1 MASMRMRA
9 VKGIQVGDRFR
20 VARTFTEKDVAGFAA
35 ASRDYNPVHFDE
47 RFAAAKGFKGR
58 ICHGLLV
65 GSLLTEIGG
74 QLGLLA
80 AEMAF
85 SFRKPVYFEET
96 ITCEW
101 TVAHIDAR
109 GGVQANVMFTNADNA
124 VVLEASV
131 KGILPGEREREIMN
145 AMVEAG
151 DPTNPIGKETETK

>member
-1 MASMRMRA
+1 MASMRVRA

-80 AEMAF
+80 AEMTF

-145 AMVEAG
+145 DMVEAG

>member
-1 MASMRMRA
+1 MTSIRMKSI
-9 VKGIQVGDRFR
+9 KGLESGDRFR

-47 RFAAAKGFKGR
+47 RFAAAKGFNGR

-80 AEMAF
+80 AEMTF
-85 SFRKPVYFEET
+85 SFRKPVYFEDT
-96 ITCEW
+96 ITCEL
-101 TVAHIDAR
+101 TITQIDAR
-109 GGVQANVMFTNADNA
+109 GVVQANVTFTNTDNA

-145 AMVEAG
+145 AMVKEG
-151 DPTNPIGKETETK
+151 DPTNPIGKEPKTT